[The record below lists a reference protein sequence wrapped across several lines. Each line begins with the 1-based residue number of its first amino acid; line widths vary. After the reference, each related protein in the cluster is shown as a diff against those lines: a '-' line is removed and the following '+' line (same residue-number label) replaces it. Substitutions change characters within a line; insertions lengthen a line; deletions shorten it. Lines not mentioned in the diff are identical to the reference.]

1 MHAWYNCGWAIA
13 MKGETS
19 NPRLA
24 LVGRQREAAL
34 LWSRFETA
42 TSGRCDVTCVTG
54 EPGIG
59 KTHLLE
65 EMAARAARSGAVVLW
80 GNASAAEGMPPY
92 LPFLEAL
99 GQYIQMTTPDRLH
112 DQVGPA
118 APILVTILP
127 ELTVS
132 KRTLLIW
139 VATAL

>member
-1 MHAWYNCGWAIA
+1 MED
-13 MKGETS
+13 ETG
-19 NPRLA
+19 NPRPA

-42 TSGRCDVTCVTG
+42 ISGRCGIVCVTG

-65 EMAARAARSGAVVLW
+65 EMAARAARTGAVVLW
-80 GNASAAEGMPPY
+80 GGSSAAEGMPPY

-99 GQYIQMTTPDRLH
+99 GGYIQATAPDRLR

-118 APILVTILP
+118 ASLLVTIMP
-127 ELTVS
+127 ELAVPLGGLYHLQLSNLT
-132 KRTLLIW
+132 
-139 VATAL
+139 